1 MRKDGNT
8 KQECWYC
15 LANVKGNC
23 VAGECRGK
31 VLGFDFDRLSPVTR
45 RNLYERAV
53 QLSQT
58 RGAGETV

>member
-1 MRKDGNT
+1 MKT

-23 VAGECRGK
+23 IAGECKGR
-31 VLGFDFDRLSPVTR
+31 VLGFDFARLSSVTR

-53 QLSQT
+53 QLYEKKM
-58 RGAGETV
+58 GETT